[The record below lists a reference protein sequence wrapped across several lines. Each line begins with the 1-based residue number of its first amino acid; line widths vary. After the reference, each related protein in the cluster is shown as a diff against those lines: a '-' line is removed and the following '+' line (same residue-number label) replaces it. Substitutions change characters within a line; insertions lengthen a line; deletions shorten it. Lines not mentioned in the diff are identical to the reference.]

1 MKRLILTVALFCTT
15 ALNAQF
21 TYMQGFEKSKLG
33 YTKTVFTEEE
43 AISVYK
49 YVMDKNGV
57 DTLTFQYGRGKNP
70 VVFDYFKSDEKS
82 KKVNI
87 GVIIGY
93 DGVYDVL
100 FMSIK
105 DEDTTL
111 FPIKD
116 ENGELIDLVYKKSEE

>member
-21 TYMQGFEKSKLG
+21 THLQGFEKSKLG
-33 YTKTVFTEEE
+33 YTRTVFTEEE
-43 AISVYK
+43 AIKVYN

-57 DTLTFQYGRGKNP
+57 DTLNSDYKRGKNP
-70 VVFDYFKSDEKS
+70 VMFDYFKPDEKS

-87 GVIIGY
+87 GLIISY
-93 DGVYDVL
+93 SGVYDVL
-100 FMSIK
+100 FMTIK
-105 DEDTTL
+105 DEDTIL

-116 ENGELIDLVYKKSEE
+116 ENGELIDLIYEKSE